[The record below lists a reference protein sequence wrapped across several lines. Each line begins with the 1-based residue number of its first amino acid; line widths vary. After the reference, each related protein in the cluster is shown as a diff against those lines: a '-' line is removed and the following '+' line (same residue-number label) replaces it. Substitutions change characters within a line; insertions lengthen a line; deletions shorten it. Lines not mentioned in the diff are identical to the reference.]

1 MNVSFANKVALITGG
16 AQGIGLATAIR
27 FRNMGAKVMIVDL
40 QKDAGESAAAEHDL
54 VFHHG
59 DISKEEDV
67 KAMMAAAVDRWER
80 LDIVVAN
87 AAIKGENQ
95 DIEALTVEN
104 WEAVN
109 AVDYTGVFLTTKYAM
124 QTMHDLDRP
133 GSIINLSSLWGTVGM
148 KTNIAYSTAK
158 GALINFTRAAG
169 TTYLD
174 DGIRVNS
181 VAPGVIESSKFDL
194 QDRDTYQMLAP
205 THPVGTIDDVV
216 DVITFLAS
224 DYSKFVN
231 GATIPVDGGY
241 VAM

>member
-1 MNVSFANKVALITGG
+1 MQFTFANKVALITGG

-27 FRNMGAKVMIVDL
+27 LRNLGAKVLITDL
-40 QKDAGESAAAEHDL
+40 NDGEAIAKENDL
-54 VFHHG
+54 VFKRA
-59 DISKEEDV
+59 DVSKEEDV
-67 KAMMAAAVDRWER
+67 QAMIDFAVERWGA

-87 AAIKGENQ
+87 AGIKGEDQ
-95 DIEALTVEN
+95 KIDELTEDN
-104 WEAVN
+104 WEKVN

-124 QTMHDLDRP
+124 RKMHELNTP
-133 GSIINLSSLWGTVGM
+133 GSIINLSSLWGSVGL

-169 TTYLD
+169 TAHLD
-174 DGIRVNS
+174 DGVRVNS

-194 QDRDTYQMLAP
+194 EDRDSYQMLAP

-216 DVITFLAS
+216 DVIVFLAS
-224 DYSKFVN
+224 DYSKFIN